1 MFSDDGFVSQ
11 IVPMDELLQAE
22 EDWDDM
28 DMYLKTEDSDD
39 QVSKSQ
45 TFPSLSSLYS
55 LDIPE
60 NSRLEI
66 SSEMQNDPLPTGNSV
81 PFSDMAYLR
90 TLVGI
95 PSDDSS
101 KKGACSTT
109 RSGEQRALS
118 VTNEETEVKAQNQKE
133 QLWEVSSSSVP
144 STPSTP
150 ITVSSVSDIS
160 EIFDDDFSDD
170 SKDIILSAA
179 SFSDEV
185 TDDELTQLSVRELNK
200 KLKGLPRE
208 TMHRLKQRR
217 RLLKNRGY
225 AQKCRTRRVQQY
237 RNLSEDNAELYK
249 QIDELQ
255 NLVRIY
261 QKQKNDYKTKYEKL
275 KSKIISSTSK

>member
-1 MFSDDGFVSQ
+1 MFSDNGFVSQ

-28 DMYLKTEDSDD
+28 DMYLKTEESDD
-39 QVSKSQ
+39 QISKSQ

-66 SSEMQNDPLPTGNSV
+66 STEMQNDPAPTGNSV

-90 TLVGI
+90 SLVGI
-95 PSDDSS
+95 PCDDSS

-109 RSGEQRALS
+109 SSVDQRPLS
-118 VTNEETEVKAQNQKE
+118 VTNEETEVKAQSQQE
-133 QLWEVSSSSVP
+133 QPWDFSSSSVP

-160 EIFDDDFSDD
+160 DIFDDDFSDD

-179 SFSDEV
+179 SFSDDV

-208 TMHRLKQRR
+208 AMHRLKQRR

-261 QKQKNDYKTKYEKL
+261 QKQKDDYKAKYEKL
-275 KSKIISSTSK
+275 KSRIISSTSK

>member
-39 QVSKSQ
+39 QISKSQ